1 MGGTGSPLE
10 RFEAE
15 FDHGPHIATLSFLHS
30 LYLPQHEGRQLNL
43 EGRFSRVIVVSTRGT
58 SNKVY
63 VPGTNFLAT
72 IVDERGFA
80 LGGLRG
86 SARG

>member
-10 RFEAE
+10 RLEAE
-15 FDHGPHIATLSFLHS
+15 SIMAPHIATLSFLHL
-30 LYLPQHEGRQLNL
+30 LYLPQHEGRRLNL
-43 EGRFSRVIVVSTRGT
+43 EGPFSRLIVISTRGT
-58 SNKVY
+58 SNEVY